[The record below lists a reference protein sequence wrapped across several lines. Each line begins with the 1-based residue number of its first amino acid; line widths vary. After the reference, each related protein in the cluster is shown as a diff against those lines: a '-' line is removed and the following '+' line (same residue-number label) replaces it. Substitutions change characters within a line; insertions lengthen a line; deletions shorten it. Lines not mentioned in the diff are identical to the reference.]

1 MVRACSM
8 HGIDENCTMT
18 FSSENRKDREYL
30 EDLSVDGS
38 IILKCMG
45 AVN

>member
-1 MVRACSM
+1 M
-8 HGIDENCTMT
+8 HGIDEKCTIKCW
-18 FSSENRKDREYL
+18 SENLKEREYL

-45 AVN
+45 DCELKSFG

>member
-1 MVRACSM
+1 M
-8 HGIDENCTMT
+8 HGIDENCIIK
-18 FSSENRKDREYL
+18 FWSENLKER

-45 AVN
+45 DCELDSFG